1 MANFDTT
8 LGNESQVLY
17 KDFGMSGQIES
28 WIKYLYRDIK
38 LYAQK
43 RHENPQNHVKPTIYR
58 SKALDENPI
67 ISVNLT
73 NDIMVR
79 SYLIYGIELKL
90 EWDIVN
96 INVD

>member
-17 KDFGMSGQIES
+17 KDFGMSGPMES
-28 WIKYLYRDIK
+28 WIKYLNRDIK

-43 RHENPQNHVKPTIYR
+43 RHENPQNHVKPTIHC

-73 NDIMVR
+73 NDKMVR

-90 EWDIVN
+90 EWDICQY
-96 INVD
+96 